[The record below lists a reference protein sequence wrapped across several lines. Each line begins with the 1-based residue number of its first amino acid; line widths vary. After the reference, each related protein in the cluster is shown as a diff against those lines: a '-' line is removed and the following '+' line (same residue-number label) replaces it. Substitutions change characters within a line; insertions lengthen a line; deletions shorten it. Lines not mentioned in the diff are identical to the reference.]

1 MPTPAMTMPT
11 KQIKPPHVERWK
23 PPVDVETLARILAA
37 FRDWDPLD
45 WDTIFEDLAAVLGQ
59 ETPEHYELVGLAD
72 RLHSTLFRLVS
83 IASAGHAYEEDQEA
97 VVLIKRARTLDS
109 EELPDDR
116 WKALGHV
123 RRLGWATNELME
135 RLSQTGYIDAAV

>member
-1 MPTPAMTMPT
+1 MST
-11 KQIKPPHVERWK
+11 KQRNPP
-23 PPVDVETLARILAA
+23 DVEQLTPSLDIDTLARILAA

-59 ETPEHYELVGLAD
+59 EAPEHYELVGLAD
-72 RLHSTLFRLVS
+72 RLHNALFRLVS
-83 IASAGHAYEEDQEA
+83 IASAGHAYEKDQEA

-109 EELPDDR
+109 GELPDDR

-135 RLSQTGYIDAAV
+135 RLSRTGYIDAAV